1 MNTFMNTED
10 ELEHV
15 AFLVL
20 WLSYFV
26 FASGFHDLYV
36 AMFPIVIHLSSSTKT
51 ALVVLAHL
59 SAELSLDVM
68 IFI

>member
-1 MNTFMNTED
+1 MNTKD

-15 AFLVL
+15 AFLFL
-20 WLSYFV
+20 WLRYSV
-26 FASGFHDLYV
+26 FPSGFYYLYV
-36 AMFPIVIHLSSSTKT
+36 TMFPIAIHLSSGIKT

-59 SAELSLDVM
+59 SIELSLDVM